1 MLTAIFGEAEEAR
14 FSDLKRFPMP
24 FSLPLLP
31 FPLRRFTL
39 NRLLS
44 TLLNAPSSFLLIII
58 IIIIIENRNV
68 YFSTFYNDHRV
79 TLSG

>member
-1 MLTAIFGEAEEAR
+1 MLTAIVGEVEEAR
-14 FSDLKRFPMP
+14 FFDLKRFLMP

-31 FPLRRFTL
+31 FPLRGFTL

-58 IIIIIENRNV
+58 IMKIELFTFCNV
-68 YFSTFYNDHRV
+68 YNEHRV
-79 TLSG
+79 ILSG